1 MDLRRTKTDFT
12 EKWHLSL
19 LQRTATWN
27 QAACPSVSK
36 NVLLAQPDTVLASSR
51 SRPTKL
57 RCIDLWS
64 KRMKKEAV
72 HVLWETRNQ
81 QVLRRFHV
89 SKALSEIP
97 ELKND
102 NEYLRIQRFVQGRG
116 RSQVKV
122 AEPMDLGS
130 TMQLCTQLQ
139 SDVRTFKHSL
149 SPIRQIGR
157 KLEPIDFVKTEV
169 KRYLEDRKSP
179 YLARK
184 ASGVSLAKR
193 LDRLGVSFYKAQRK
207 HKVDDL

>member
-27 QAACPSVSK
+27 QVTWPSVSK
-36 NVLLAQPDTVLASSR
+36 NVLLAQPDAVLASSR

-89 SKALSEIP
+89 SKALSEVP
-97 ELKND
+97 ELKED
-102 NEYLRIQRFVQGRG
+102 NEHLRIQEAARGRG
-116 RSQVKV
+116 RRQVK
-122 AEPMDLGS
+122 AAGPMDWGS

-139 SDVRTFKHSL
+139 SDVRTLKHSL

-157 KLEPIDFVKTEV
+157 RLEPIDYVKDEV
-169 KRYLEDRKSP
+169 KRYLDDRKSP
-179 YLARK
+179 FLLRK
-184 ASGVSLAKR
+184 ASGASLAKR

>member
-1 MDLRRTKTDFT
+1 
-12 EKWHLSL
+12 
-19 LQRTATWN
+19 
-27 QAACPSVSK
+27 
-36 NVLLAQPDTVLASSR
+36 
-51 SRPTKL
+51 
-57 RCIDLWS
+57 
-64 KRMKKEAV
+64 
-72 HVLWETRNQ
+72 
-81 QVLRRFHV
+81 
-89 SKALSEIP
+89 
-97 ELKND
+97 
-102 NEYLRIQRFVQGRG
+102 
-116 RSQVKV
+116 
-122 AEPMDLGS
+122 MDLGS

-184 ASGVSLAKR
+184 ASGASLAKR